1 MKPQIVIPDLGAHNK
16 DLEASRDRLFKGTT
30 YRDLSTI
37 CIIATRGLIH
47 AKVLQ
52 SWFGLMTA
60 MNQKFI
66 RLFAMGMEVG
76 QAYNSMVE
84 FILGHSDLSKWPYIL
99 TLEEDNMP
107 PPDGLLKLYES
118 MDKFDVVQGLYW
130 TKGEGGQPMIYGD
143 PGVMP
148 KNFIPQVPKIDTVQP

>member
-37 CIIATRGLIH
+37 FIIATRGLIH

-76 QAYNSMVE
+76 
-84 FILGHSDLSKWPYIL
+84 
-99 TLEEDNMP
+99 
-107 PPDGLLKLYES
+107 
-118 MDKFDVVQGLYW
+118 
-130 TKGEGGQPMIYGD
+130 
-143 PGVMP
+143 
-148 KNFIPQVPKIDTVQP
+148 